1 MFDESYAFPSDLRE
15 RVRMGGGLGRVA
27 VIGAGVAGLVAAY
40 ELQHRGYDV
49 VVYERASR
57 PGGRVRTHHFWD
69 DTHAELGAMRIPDNH
84 HCVLQYVQEFGL
96 RVRPFI
102 NSNPDAYYHLRGRRV
117 RVRNAHHLYAG
128 FDLRSNEEEPPLLLL
143 DRLLRTVWETLSFEQ
158 QHRVLQGQ
166 WDDPALGRL
175 VSVSLWQFVHEHMSK
190 DAWDFVG
197 HATGLVHYEHSSL
210 LEVLVD
216 HFGLFHTTQLELV
229 DGMDSLVRAFVERLV
244 PNTVRLSTDIREI
257 ALTGRGASVRGR
269 RMGTSFQKDVD
280 FVICCVPAP
289 ALDRIAFLPGLPHHQ
304 RQAIRGI
311 SYASSSKSLLHLTR
325 RRWESRDGLF
335 GGGSFTD
342 LPIQQCWY
350 PSDNARPAGES
361 SDGLT
366 PRWTAQ
372 DPQRSEAP
380 TALLGAY
387 LWGANAT
394 RFAAMSSDDR
404 DRLVLDGLEQLHPG
418 IAEDVDDIVHWNW
431 GEQAGMGGGAFAHL
445 RPGEHG
451 RHLEALGSPHPVED
465 PRVFFAGEHLSGA
478 HAWCQGAAQSAL
490 HVVSRLLGMRQHAE
504 AATPVGAA

>member
-1 MFDESYAFPSDLRE
+1 MFDESFAFPSELRE
-15 RVRMGGGLGRVA
+15 RARMGGDLGQVA

-40 ELQHRGYDV
+40 ELQQRGYDV
-49 VVYERASR
+49 VVYEGASQ
-57 PGGRVRTHHFWD
+57 PGGRVRTHRFWD
-69 DTHAELGAMRIPDNH
+69 GTHAELGAMRIPDNH
-84 HCVLQYVQEFGL
+84 HCVLHYVQEFGL
-96 RVRPFI
+96 GVRPFI
-102 NSNPDAYYHLRGRRV
+102 NSNPAAYYHLRGRRV
-117 RVRNAHHLYAG
+117 RIFDTHHL
-128 FDLRSNEEEPPLLLL
+128 FPDFELRSTEKEPPFLLL
-143 DRLLRTVWETLSFEQ
+143 DRLLRTVWETLDFGQ
-158 QHRVLQGQ
+158 QRRVLQGQ

-175 VSVSLWQFVHEHMSK
+175 MSVSLWQFAHEHLSK

-197 HATGLVHYEHSSL
+197 HATGLVHYEQSSL

-216 HFGLFHTTQLELV
+216 HFGLFHTGQVELV
-229 DGMDSLVRAFVERLV
+229 DGMDSLVRAFVGRLL
-244 PNTVRLSTDIREI
+244 PGTVQLSTDIREI
-257 ALTGRGASVRGR
+257 VLTGRGATVRGT
-269 RMGTSFQKDVD
+269 RMGTSFDRDFD

-289 ALDRIAFLPGLPHHQ
+289 ALDRMTFRPGLPHQQ

-311 SYASSSKSLLHLTR
+311 SYASSSKTLLHLTR

-342 LPIQQCWY
+342 LAIQQCWY
-350 PSDNARPAGES
+350 PSDNARPGRENAAGF
-361 SDGLT
+361 T

-387 LWGANAT
+387 LWGANAR
-394 RFAAMSSDDR
+394 RFAAMPSADR

-418 IAEDVDDIVHWNW
+418 ITEDVDDIFHWNW

-451 RHLEALGSPHPVED
+451 RHLEALGSPHPAED

-490 HVVSRLLGMRQHAE
+490 SVVSRLLGMQQRTST
-504 AATPVGAA
+504 ATPVGAA